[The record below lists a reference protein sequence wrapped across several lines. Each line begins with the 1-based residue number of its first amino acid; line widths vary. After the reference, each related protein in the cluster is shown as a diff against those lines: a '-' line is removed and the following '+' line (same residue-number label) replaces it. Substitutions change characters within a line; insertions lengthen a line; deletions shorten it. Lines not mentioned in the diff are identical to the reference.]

1 MAITF
6 PESLEKIVAEVV
18 EKVFNEALERI
29 EKKYQALYTIF
40 IEAFLSGNIMEN
52 IKEAKINGELS
63 VIERYLGM
71 DPINMFNLPV
81 YREALN
87 KYICE
92 KDLFVELANNCEM
105 FDPYDI
111 NLQTEENRRIMI
123 EEIFCC
129 IGNEVMDRIRFYLAS
144 KNRTRIIK
152 NSRTVLYWAGQ

>member
-1 MAITF
+1 MTVTF

-18 EKVFNEALERI
+18 ERALNEALERI
-29 EKKYQALYTIF
+29 EKEYKALYTIF

-52 IKEAKINGELS
+52 LEEAKANGELS

-71 DPINMFNLPV
+71 DPINMFNFPV
-81 YREALN
+81 YREAL
-87 KYICE
+87 YEFIHD

-111 NLQTEENRRIMI
+111 KLQTEENRRIMI

-129 IGNEVMDRIRFYLAS
+129 IGNEIIERIKMYLAL
-144 KNRTRIIK
+144 KQRTRIIK
-152 NSRTVLYWAGQ
+152 NSRTVLYWAG